1 MAKSDLDRVR
11 ALRRW
16 FQFTPQEIML
26 LAGIVIILMI
36 GLWARWRYLQ
46 HEPVQPREAP
56 GPLPREAGA

>member
-1 MAKSDLDRVR
+1 
-11 ALRRW
+11 
-16 FQFTPQEIML
+16 ML